1 MSEHRYRVVAERSG
15 DWWAISVPDLP
26 GVFSQARRLDQ
37 VDAMAREAIALML
50 DVDETA
56 VAVTIDPTLPPR
68 TAAAVSE
75 ALSRRQARRDAEARE
90 QEALRQAGTCAR
102 PDPSADLP
110 DPRRVWQR
118 GRGGLAAAPRD
129 LSWPSHLQCRVAPC
143 RQGWRRLDSAHK
155 PARRI
160 FGSGAAAESATLPH
174 RRHPGGRADRW
185 AAGPHRLPRVWLQG
199 ERERRCLAGQLREQH
214 AALGGHRLLGESRPA
229 RPARCQLQQPGAPRQ
244 RPLRPRDRHLQGLWR
259 GHDRPGQ
266 RLERDH

>member
-90 QEALRQAGTCAR
+90 QEALRQAAGA
-102 PDPSADLP
+102 
-110 DPRRVWQR
+110 
-118 GRGGLAAAPRD
+118 LAAD
-129 LSWPSHLQCRVAPC
+129 GFTQ
-143 RQGWRRLDSAHK
+143 
-155 PARRI
+155 
-160 FGSGAAAESATLPH
+160 
-174 RRHPGGRADRW
+174 
-185 AAGPHRLPRVWLQG
+185 
-199 ERERRCLAGQLREQH
+199 RE
-214 AALGGHRLLGESRPA
+214 
-229 RPARCQLQQPGAPRQ
+229 
-244 RPLRPRDRHLQGLWR
+244 
-259 GHDRPGQ
+259 
-266 RLERDH
+266 